1 MMNRK
6 LSTLM
11 LAATALLASC
21 SQSDELQSTV
31 NDNEGLKPMT
41 ISVTLPEGMTTRAT
55 ASDDAT
61 DAYCFVQILNELGE
75 DLEGGHSAVQGMT
88 KAGNGYTAT
97 VYLKGEEYY
106 NFLFWAT
113 SGDEKPTDLRNVAYT
128 NGETLV
134 WAGKESAAWSANG
147 ISCKLQ
153 HVVSRI
159 TLTTTTD
166 LTVSGTNPLTITVPT
181 TFNAYNVLNMAPAE
195 VATHSNFTY
204 TFDPITVSGASENAP
219 VQIGHFYALVNNEPQ
234 ALKLHYKGSLGNSED
249 QIPNVP
255 LAPDTHVVLKGDVAN
270 FGLVSGTITATVV
283 NDWIDKEHSF
293 ENF

>member
-1 MMNRK
+1 MNRK

-41 ISVTLPEGMTTRAT
+41 ISVTLPEGMTTRAI
-55 ASDDAT
+55 AADDET
-61 DAYCFVQILNELGE
+61 DAYCFVQILNEFGE

-147 ISCKLQ
+147 ISCTLK

-159 TLTTTTD
+159 TLTTTTN

-181 TFNAYNVLNMAPAE
+181 TF
-195 VATHSNFTY
+195 TC
-204 TFDPITVSGASENAP
+204 
-219 VQIGHFYALVNNEPQ
+219 
-234 ALKLHYKGSLGNSED
+234 
-249 QIPNVP
+249 
-255 LAPDTHVVLKGDVAN
+255 
-270 FGLVSGTITATVV
+270 
-283 NDWIDKEHSF
+283 HSF
-293 ENF
+293 KLYVHFRPHHRFRSE

>member
-1 MMNRK
+1 MNRK

-11 LAATALLASC
+11 LAAAALLASC
-21 SQSDELQSTV
+21 SQNDELQSTV
-31 NDNEGLKPMT
+31 NNNEGLKPMT
-41 ISVTLPEGMTTRAT
+41 ISVTLPEGMTTRAIAT
-55 ASDDAT
+55 DDEK
-61 DAYCFVQILNELGE
+61 DAYCFVQILDELGE

-88 KAGNGYTAT
+88 KTDDGYTAT
-97 VYLKGEEYY
+97 VYLKGDEKY

-113 SGDEKPTDLRNVAYT
+113 SGNEEPDDLRNVAYT
-128 NGETLV
+128 NGETLA

-147 ISCKLQ
+147 ISCTLK

-159 TLTTTTD
+159 TLTTTTN

-181 TFNAYNVLNMAPAE
+181 TFTSYNVLNMAPVE
-195 VATHSNFTY
+195 VATHLNYTY
-204 TFDPITVSGASENAP
+204 TFDPITVSGASETTP
-219 VQIGHFYALVNNEPQ
+219 VQIGRFYALVGNEAQ
-234 ALKLHYKGSLGNSED
+234 NLRLHYKGPLGNSED

-283 NDWIDKEHSF
+283 NDWTDKEHSF

>member
-1 MMNRK
+1 MNRK

-11 LAATALLASC
+11 LAAAALLASC
-21 SQSDELQSTV
+21 SQNDELQSTV
-31 NDNEGLKPMT
+31 NNNEGLKPMT
-41 ISVTLPEGMTTRAT
+41 ISVTLPEGMTTRAIAT
-55 ASDDAT
+55 DDEK
-61 DAYCFVQILNELGE
+61 DAYCFVQILDELGE
-75 DLEGGHSAVQGMT
+75 DLEGGNSAVQGMT

-97 VYLKGEEYY
+97 VYLKGEENY

-147 ISCKLQ
+147 ISCTLK

-181 TFNAYNVLNMAPAE
+181 TFNAYNVLNMEP
-195 VATHSNFTY
+195 VKTATPSGFTY

-234 ALKLHYKGSLGNSED
+234 VLKLHYKGSLGNSED

-270 FGLVSGTITATVV
+270 FGLVSGTITATVA
-283 NDWIDKEHSF
+283 NDWTEQEHPF

>member
-1 MMNRK
+1 MNRK

-21 SQSDELQSTV
+21 SQNDELQSTV

-41 ISVTLPEGMTTRAT
+41 ISVTLPEGMTTRAIAT
-55 ASDDAT
+55 DDEK
-61 DAYCFVQILNELGE
+61 DAYCFVQILNKLGE

-88 KAGNGYTAT
+88 RTGNGYTAT
-97 VYLKGEEYY
+97 VYLKGEENY

-147 ISCKLQ
+147 ISCTLK

-181 TFNAYNVLNMAPAE
+181 TFNAYNVLNMEP
-195 VATHSNFTY
+195 VKTATPSGFTY

-219 VQIGHFYALVNNEPQ
+219 VQIGHFYALVGNEPQ
-234 ALKLHYKGSLGNSED
+234 NLTLHYKGSLGNSED

>member
-1 MMNRK
+1 MNRK

-11 LAATALLASC
+11 LAAAALLASC
-21 SQSDELQSTV
+21 SQNDELQNTV

-41 ISVTLPEGMTTRAT
+41 ISVTLPEGMTTRAI
-55 ASDDAT
+55 AADDEK
-61 DAYCFVQILNELGE
+61 DAYCFVQILNEFGE

-97 VYLKGEEYY
+97 VYLKGEENY

-134 WAGKESAAWSANG
+134 WAGKGSAAWSANG
-147 ISCKLQ
+147 ISCTLK

-159 TLTTTTD
+159 TLTTTTN
-166 LTVSGTNPLTITVPT
+166 LSVSTTNPLTITVPT
-181 TFNAYNVLNMAPAE
+181 TYTAYNVLTMEPAGT
-195 VATHSNFTY
+195 ASSNFTY
-204 TFDPITVSGASENAP
+204 TFDPITVSGASENSP
-219 VQIGHFYALVNNEPQ
+219 VQIGRFYALVNNEPQ
-234 ALKLHYKGSLGNSED
+234 VLKLHYDGPLGNPEKE
-249 QIPNVP
+249 IPNVP
-255 LAPDTHVVLKGDVAN
+255 LAPNTHVMLKGDVAN
-270 FGLVSGTITATVV
+270 FGLVSGTITATVD
-283 NDWIDKEHSF
+283 NKWTDKEHSF

>member
-11 LAATALLASC
+11 LAAAALLASC
-21 SQSDELQSTV
+21 SQNDELQNTV

-41 ISVTLPEGMTTRAT
+41 ISVSLPEGMTTRAT

-61 DAYCFVQILNELGE
+61 DAYCFVQILAE
-75 DLEGGHSAVQGMT
+75 DGQDLADGHSAVQGMSKT
-88 KAGNGYTAT
+88 GNGYTAT
-97 VYLKGEEYY
+97 VYLKGDENY

-128 NGETLV
+128 NGETLA
-134 WAGKESAAWSANG
+134 WAGTELAAWSANG
-147 ISCKLQ
+147 VSCKLQ

-166 LTVSGTNPLTITVPT
+166 LTISGTYPLTITVPA
-181 TFNAYNVLNMAPAE
+181 TFTAYNVLNMEPVE
-195 VATHSNFTY
+195 TATPSNFTY
-204 TFDPITVSGASENAP
+204 TFASKTISGASENAP

-234 ALKLHYKGSLGNSED
+234 VLTLHYDGALGNTEEPIS
-249 QIPNVP
+249 NVP
-255 LAPDTHVVLKGDVAN
+255 LAPNTHVVLKGDVAN
-270 FGLVSGTITATVV
+270 AGLVSGTITATVV
-283 NDWIDKEHSF
+283 NDWTDSNH
-293 ENF
+293 NFSN

>member
-1 MMNRK
+1 MNRK

-11 LAATALLASC
+11 LATAALLASC
-21 SQSDELQSTV
+21 SQNDELQSTV
-31 NDNEGLKPMT
+31 NNNEGLKPMT
-41 ISVTLPEGMTTRAT
+41 ISVTLPEGMTTRAIAT
-55 ASDDAT
+55 DDEK
-61 DAYCFVQILNELGE
+61 DAYCFVQILDELGE

-88 KAGNGYTAT
+88 KTDDGYTAT
-97 VYLKGEEYY
+97 VYLKGDEKY

-113 SGDEKPTDLRNVAYT
+113 SGNEEPDDLRNVAYT
-128 NGETLV
+128 NGETLA

-147 ISCKLQ
+147 ISCTLK

-166 LTVSGTNPLTITVPT
+166 LTVGTNPLTITVPT
-181 TFNAYNVLNMAPAE
+181 TFNAYNVLNMEP
-195 VATHSNFTY
+195 VKTATPSGFTY

-234 ALKLHYKGSLGNSED
+234 VLKLHYKGSLGNSED

-283 NDWIDKEHSF
+283 NDWTDSNH
-293 ENF
+293 NFSN

>member
-1 MMNRK
+1 MNRK

-11 LAATALLASC
+11 LAAAALLASC
-21 SQSDELQSTV
+21 SQNDELQNTV

-41 ISVTLPEGMTTRAT
+41 ISVSLPEGMTTRAT
-55 ASDDAT
+55 AADDAT
-61 DAYCFVQILNELGE
+61 DAYCFVQILDE
-75 DLEGGHSAVQGMT
+75 DGQDLADGHSAVQEMSG
-88 KAGNGYTAT
+88 ASGSYTAT
-97 VYLKGEEYY
+97 VYLKGDENY

-113 SGDEKPTDLRNVAYT
+113 SGNEKPTDLRNVAYI

-147 ISCKLQ
+147 ISCTLK

-166 LTVSGTNPLTITVPT
+166 LTVGTNPLTITVPT
-181 TFNAYNVLNMAPAE
+181 TFNAYNVLNMAPVE

-219 VQIGHFYALVNNEPQ
+219 VQIGHFYALVGNEPQ
-234 ALKLHYKGSLGNSED
+234 NLTLHYKGSLGNSED

-283 NDWIDKEHSF
+283 NEWTDKEHSF

>member
-1 MMNRK
+1 MNRK

-11 LAATALLASC
+11 LAAAALLASC
-21 SQSDELQSTV
+21 SQNDELQSTV
-31 NDNEGLKPMT
+31 NNNEGLKPMT
-41 ISVTLPEGMTTRAT
+41 ISVTLPEGMTTRAIAT
-55 ASDDAT
+55 DDEK
-61 DAYCFVQILNELGE
+61 DAYCFVQILNEFGE

-88 KAGNGYTAT
+88 KEGNGYTAT
-97 VYLKGEEYY
+97 VYLNGNETY

-113 SGDEKPTDLRNVAYT
+113 SGDEKPDDLRNVAYT

-147 ISCKLQ
+147 ISC
-153 HVVSRI
+153 
-159 TLTTTTD
+159 TLK
-166 LTVSGTNPLTITVPT
+166 ITVPT
-181 TFNAYNVLNMAPAE
+181 TFNAYNVLNMEP
-195 VATHSNFTY
+195 VKTATPSGFTY

-234 ALKLHYKGSLGNSED
+234 ALKLHYNGALGNSED

-270 FGLVSGTITATVV
+270 FGLVSGTITAT
-283 NDWIDKEHSF
+283 DQEHPF
-293 ENF
+293 ENL